1 MSYGAQAVRGSEGTT
16 GSTEQVVV
24 LKAGAA
30 NVPGLSHLL
39 AAAFF
44 DDPVFNWC
52 FPDPAPRHGIL
63 PAVFRTF
70 IEAYLP
76 LEETY
81 TTQGQLAGAVCAPP
95 GGTPDDERL
104 AALEK
109 VAGEYAQRA
118 FELSERMDA
127 EHPHE
132 SPHYYLLFL
141 GTRPEFQSRGIGSAV
156 LRQLLARSDREGVPA
171 YLDATSERNKRLYL
185 EHGFEE
191 LREVRLPGGPSFWP
205 MWREP
210 K

>member
-1 MSYGAQAVRGSEGTT
+1 MSYVARAVRGDEGTN
-16 GSTEQVVV
+16 GSTEQVVA
-24 LKAGAA
+24 LRGGTAD
-30 NVPGLSHLL
+30 VPELSHLL

-52 FPDPAPRHGIL
+52 FPDPAPRHSML

-81 TTQGQLAGAVCAPP
+81 TTRDQLAGAICAPP
-95 GGTPDDERL
+95 DGKPDDERL
-104 AALEK
+104 AALEE

-127 EHPHE
+127 EHPHD

-141 GTRPEFQSRGIGSAV
+141 GTRPGFQSRGIGSAV
-156 LRQLLARSDREGVPA
+156 LRGLLARSDAEGVPA

-185 EHGFEE
+185 KHGFEE
-191 LREVRLPGGPSFWP
+191 LREVRLPDGPSFWP

-210 K
+210 Q